1 MKEIIK
7 EGNFEQDV
15 IFIGK
20 DKDKELII
28 TFIKH
33 SSLIFQYKGLFIY
46 NDPIMDYFDY
56 NLFPKADIILI
67 THQHSDHFDI
77 RAVEALKK
85 TTTKIISNRAVNDI
99 IREGIA
105 LSNGEMVE
113 LSEIIK
119 VKAVAAYNTTEG
131 RDKFHPKNRDN
142 GYVLYIDKAKIY
154 IAGDTEFIDEM
165 TELRN
170 TIDIAFIPVN
180 QPYTM
185 TIEQATKAAVSI
197 NPKILY
203 PYHYGETEFKTPIND
218 LRDNLEKHRIEVRI
232 RRME

>member
-33 SSLIFQYKGLFIY
+33 SSLIFQYNGLFIY

>member
-33 SSLIFQYKGLFIY
+33 SSLIFQYNGLFIY
-46 NDPIMDYFDY
+46 NDPIMDYVDY
-56 NLFPKADIILI
+56 NLLPKADIILI

-99 IREGIA
+99 MREGIA

>member
-33 SSLIFQYKGLFIY
+33 SSLIFQYNGLFIY
-46 NDPIMDYFDY
+46 NDPIMDYVDY
-56 NLFPKADIILI
+56 NLLPKADIILI

>member
-15 IFIGK
+15 IFIAK

-33 SSLIFQYKGLFIY
+33 SSLIFQYNGLFIY
-46 NDPIMDYFDY
+46 NDPIMDYVDY
-56 NLFPKADIILI
+56 NLLPKADIILI

>member
-7 EGNFEQDV
+7 ERNFEQDV
-15 IFIGK
+15 IYIDG

-33 SSLIFQYKGLFIY
+33 SSLIFQYKDLFIY
-46 NDPIMDYFDY
+46 NDPIMDYVDY
-56 NLFPKADIILI
+56 NILPKADIILI
-67 THQHSDHFDI
+67 THEHSDHFDI

-85 TTTKIISNRAVNDI
+85 TTTKIISNRAVNNI

-113 LSEIIK
+113 LNEIIK

-131 RDKFHPKNRDN
+131 RDRFHPKNRDN
-142 GYVLYIDKAKIY
+142 GYVLDIEKTKIY
-154 IAGDTEFIDEM
+154 IAGDTEFINEM

-170 TIDIAFIPVN
+170 IIDIAFIPVN

-185 TIEQATKAAVSI
+185 TIEQATKAAISI

-203 PYHYGETEFKTPIND
+203 PYHYGETEFKTPINN
-218 LRDNLEKHRIEVRI
+218 LRDNLEKQRIEVRI

>member
-15 IFIGK
+15 IFIA
-20 DKDKELII
+20 KDKELII

-33 SSLIFQYKGLFIY
+33 SSLIFQYNGLFIY
-46 NDPIMDYFDY
+46 NDPIMDYVDY
-56 NLFPKADIILI
+56 NLLPKADIILI

-99 IREGIA
+99 MREGIA

>member
-15 IFIGK
+15 IFIA
-20 DKDKELII
+20 KDKELII

-33 SSLIFQYKGLFIY
+33 SSLIFQYNGLFIY
-46 NDPIMDYFDY
+46 NDPIMDYVDY
-56 NLFPKADIILI
+56 NLLPKADIILI

>member
-33 SSLIFQYKGLFIY
+33 SSLIFQYNGLFIY

-56 NLFPKADIILI
+56 NLLPKADIILI

-99 IREGIA
+99 MREGIA